1 MSHYGAFAEVYDI
14 LTSNIDY
21 PARAAY
27 FDEAIRRHGGSRGIL
42 LDLGCGTGSLSEELA
57 ALGYD
62 VIGVDNSE
70 DMLWAAQRKKLESGR
85 DIAYICQEMTALN
98 LYGTVDAAVSAL
110 DSLNHLTDYGDF
122 CAAIAKVALF
132 LHPDGIFV
140 FDLNTCY
147 KHREILAD
155 NTFVYDYD
163 EVFCAWQ
170 NTLLADNVVQ
180 MDLAIFAET
189 EDGLYERMEESFA
202 ERAYTPE
209 QVAAALS
216 AAGLTVEAVYDEDC
230 FSPPRPDSQR
240 VVYVAKHRKETA
252 DGNS

>member
-85 DIAYICQEMTALN
+85 DIALD

-240 VVYVAKHRKETA
+240 VVYVAKHRKEAA
-252 DGNS
+252 DGNP